1 MVICSQAYNM
11 VFLLHIGHIGLK
23 CPSLA
28 YKVLIGLK
36 MTNYYQNHPF
46 LISFCFTLKTY
57 FAMIHIGEGD
67 KGGRSG
73 NASCRAIPDPFFDAE
88 SKNDVRFGPQT
99 SIGKARPLLWAKK
112 EVFFAIFCC
121 FCCFGPFLQQE

>member
-1 MVICSQAYNM
+1 MVIRSQAYNM

-46 LISFCFTLKTY
+46 LISFCFTLKAY
-57 FAMIHIGEGD
+57 FAMKSHFFSKENEVINPK
-67 KGGRSG
+67 KGLE
-73 NASCRAIPDPFFDAE
+73 IE
-88 SKNDVRFGPQT
+88 
-99 SIGKARPLLWAKK
+99 
-112 EVFFAIFCC
+112 
-121 FCCFGPFLQQE
+121 